1 MNLTL
6 KAELF
11 GEFKNRMRPSG
22 CCVVVVR
29 EGGQRG
35 GRLGLD
41 HVLLF
46 SHSLVFF
53 QTLWEGI
60 GGVYI

>member
-22 CCVVVVR
+22 CCVVVIR

-35 GRLGLD
+35 GRPGLD

-46 SHSLVFF
+46 SH
-53 QTLWEGI
+53 
-60 GGVYI
+60 